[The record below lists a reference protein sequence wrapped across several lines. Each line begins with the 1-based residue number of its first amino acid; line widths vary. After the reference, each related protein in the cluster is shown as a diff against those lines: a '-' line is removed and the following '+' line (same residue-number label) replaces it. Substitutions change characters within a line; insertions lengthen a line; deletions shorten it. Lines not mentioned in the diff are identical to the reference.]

1 MQLKEV
7 PILILV
13 ANFKNPILPIALFP
27 TPSHS
32 LHQLLASTFGISFGY
47 VALNSITTKVHFSP

>member
-1 MQLKEV
+1 MQLIEV

-13 ANFKNPILPIALFP
+13 VNFKNPILPIALFP

-32 LHQLLASTFGISFGY
+32 LHQLLASTDPHSVFHLGM
-47 VALNSITTKVHFSP
+47 LL